1 MDYVE
6 NYEDL
11 GNAIILQAFDDYC
24 SWLYFYKK
32 FPSSN
37 TKRELNKIEYFFHSA
52 LYEVCTK
59 IPPSVLIK
67 LAERK
72 VDERIRIE
80 KSNKK
85 SNTTGEY
92 AN

>member
-6 NYEDL
+6 NYENL

-24 SWLYFYKK
+24 SWLYVYKK
-32 FPSSN
+32 IPTLT
-37 TKRELNKIEYFFHSA
+37 TKRELDKIEYFFHSA
-52 LYEVCTK
+52 LYEICTK

-85 SNTTGEY
+85 FNTTSKH